1 MVEAVT
7 HRGSV
12 FVHDFVTIELPLAQA
27 LSTVAQVLMRDCAT
41 LAKDAW
47 NADVDVWAEAGL
59 SRADLDP
66 TGLEVNLGAPRVRA
80 NAAVM
85 HLAWTSTGGRLVPS
99 LDADLELAA
108 HGPDRCDL
116 QLLGRYQFGD
126 DPPRSAE
133 EASLAHRAIV
143 SAVRGMLVAVA
154 TETLRSRFGD
164 EGGLRRRVGA

>member
-1 MVEAVT
+1 
-7 HRGSV
+7 V

-27 LSTVAQVLMRDCAT
+27 LSTVAQVLMRDCT
-41 LAKDAW
+41 SLAKNAW
-47 NADVDVWAEAGL
+47 NADTDVWAEAGL
-59 SRADLDP
+59 ARADIDS
-66 TGLEVNLGAPRVRA
+66 TELEVSLGPPRVRA
-80 NAAVM
+80 SAAVM
-85 HLAWTSTGGRLVPS
+85 HLTWKSNGGRLVPN

-143 SAVRGMLVAVA
+143 SAVRGLLIAVA
-154 TETLRSRFGD
+154 EETLRSRFGD
-164 EGGLRRRVGA
+164 ERSVHRRIGA